1 MPNKWMQAGYG
12 KPLRSFILENRLQS
26 IVDFGDLQ
34 VFDEAT
40 TYPCI
45 LNAIKGNPGNTFKS
59 IGIRTLQF
67 DSGFEKY
74 ARSVEAKMNIS
85 ELSFDTWVISSQADR
100 LLLNKINSKSIN
112 LSEYIGGNSFR
123 GILTG
128 LTEAFLVNN
137 VTKERLI
144 LEDKSSEEL
153 LKPFLLGR
161 NIKPYSSLKADNWL
175 IMVPKGI
182 TIKKNLPDSHPY
194 HLAEPTPRYGVLP
207 YAEAWEWF
215 CNHYPAIARHL
226 LPFEDRAERRT
237 DKGDFWWELRA
248 CDYYQ
253 EFEKPKIMYQVLQVK
268 PCFIYDEDGQFCNN
282 SMWIIPRGD
291 KFLVGLLNSKMGWWL
306 ISKYCTAIQ
315 NGYQLIWK
323 YFGQVPIPR
332 NTVNR
337 QEIIDLVDEIIATK
351 KQHPDKDI
359 SKLESKIDQLVYQL
373 YGLTEEEIGTV
384 EKQH

>member
-1 MPNKWMQAGYG
+1 M
-12 KPLRSFILENRLQS
+12 
-26 IVDFGDLQ
+26 
-34 VFDEAT
+34 
-40 TYPCI
+40 
-45 LNAIKGNPGNTFKS
+45 
-59 IGIRTLQF
+59 
-67 DSGFEKY
+67 
-74 ARSVEAKMNIS
+74 
-85 ELSFDTWVISSQADR
+85 
-100 LLLNKINSKSIN
+100 
-112 LSEYIGGNSFR
+112 
-123 GILTG
+123 
-128 LTEAFLVNN
+128 VNN
-137 VTKERLI
+137 QTKERLI

-175 IMVPKGI
+175 IMVPKGF

-337 QEIIDLVDEIIATK
+337 QGIIDLVDEIIASK
-351 KQHPDKDI
+351 KQYPDKDI
-359 SKLESKIDQLVYQL
+359 SKLETKIDQLVYQL
-373 YGLTEEEIGTV
+373 YGLTVEEIMIV
-384 EKQH
+384 ENI